1 MNYEQELQDY
11 ELFFFFGSMAFKLEY
26 KKVICDTNFE
36 SHLALEISKRY
47 WKEFKFCI
55 TIRQS

>member
-1 MNYEQELQDY
+1 MDYEQELQDY
-11 ELFFFFGSMAFKLEY
+11 DFFFFLAQWLFSWEY
-26 KKVICDTNFE
+26 KKIICDTNFE
-36 SHLALEISKRY
+36 SHLAFEINKRY